1 MDFNAIITAISTVG
15 FPIVCCGVLFVQ
27 NNKLRDTVEEN
38 TKAVIS
44 LTDYIKYSNNKE
56 EKK

>member
-1 MDFNAIITAISTVG
+1 MDFNAIISAISTVG

>member
-1 MDFNAIITAISTVG
+1 MDFNAVMQAISTVG

-27 NNKLRDTVEEN
+27 NDKLRSIIEDN

-44 LTDYIKYSNNKE
+44 LTDYIKNKKE
-56 EKK
+56 D

>member
-1 MDFNAIITAISTVG
+1 MELNEILSAISTVG
-15 FPIVCCGVLFVQ
+15 FPIAACIVLFIQ

-44 LTDYIKYSNNKE
+44 LTDYIKFSNKE

>member
-1 MDFNAIITAISTVG
+1 MELNEILSAISTVG
-15 FPIVCCGVLFVQ
+15 FPIAACVVLFIQ

-44 LTDYIKYSNNKE
+44 LTDYIKFSNKE

>member
-1 MDFNAIITAISTVG
+1 MDFNAVIQAISTVG

-27 NNKLRDTVEEN
+27 NDKLRSIIEEN

-44 LTDYIKYSNNKE
+44 LTDYIKNKKE
-56 EKK
+56 D